1 MNENE
6 ADVKKPSD
14 LKRTF
19 FSYLK
24 ANPSLI
30 IAVVS
35 AIVTGVSLFSSYVGR
50 LANVV
55 YLKYWKIDSFYAG
68 IEKINVLYRIVES
81 AIWIVAILGVSI
93 ILQNVFIRYYHY
105 SAFNRYAK
113 AKLKEL
119 SREHH
124 QTLKQNMQAEENF
137 WSDKSSTAEDFLIWK
152 LISLNKKRLADRK
165 EEIRQV
171 NEMNNRAIWSWRSFL
186 ILALIGSEILLFFS
200 SWVATIAITFNEL
213 LLTFFQSS
221 TILIFISVLSY
232 RSTKNQRASQIE
244 SVMSE
249 NPDAPF
255 AECVDQMQRL
265 ENEQYERNRFVYK
278 PDLKTFLLNLLLAT
292 AMIFVSMPIEGY
304 CNARLTRSFWIVSE
318 NEKNE
323 AIIFH
328 GEDTYIFEEVEFD
341 ENTIIIDTSKQRILK
356 TDDIS
361 FEKRTF
367 DSVVKK

>member
-124 QTLKQNMQAEENF
+124 QTLKQNMQA
-137 WSDKSSTAEDFLIWK
+137 DF
-152 LISLNKKRLADRK
+152 
-165 EEIRQV
+165 
-171 NEMNNRAIWSWRSFL
+171 
-186 ILALIGSEILLFFS
+186 
-200 SWVATIAITFNEL
+200 
-213 LLTFFQSS
+213 
-221 TILIFISVLSY
+221 
-232 RSTKNQRASQIE
+232 TKQ
-244 SVMSE
+244 
-249 NPDAPF
+249 
-255 AECVDQMQRL
+255 
-265 ENEQYERNRFVYK
+265 
-278 PDLKTFLLNLLLAT
+278 KTF
-292 AMIFVSMPIEGY
+292 S
-304 CNARLTRSFWIVSE
+304 R
-318 NEKNE
+318 
-323 AIIFH
+323 
-328 GEDTYIFEEVEFD
+328 
-341 ENTIIIDTSKQRILK
+341 
-356 TDDIS
+356 
-361 FEKRTF
+361 
-367 DSVVKK
+367 